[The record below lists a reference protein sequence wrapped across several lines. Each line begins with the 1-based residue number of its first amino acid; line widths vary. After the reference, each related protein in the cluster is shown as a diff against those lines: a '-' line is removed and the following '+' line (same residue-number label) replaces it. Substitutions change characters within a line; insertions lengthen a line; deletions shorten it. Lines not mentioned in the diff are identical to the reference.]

1 MYSYIMTGIN
11 QQFLYTNPLLYEVNV
26 LLLSMCV
33 RMNIGTTK
41 CTNYDSIITI
51 TIIGNKTTV
60 NIHCV
65 IVVVQV
71 VQGFEIFDLDACLH
85 HNS

>member
-1 MYSYIMTGIN
+1 MTGIN
-11 QQFLYTNPLLYEVNV
+11 QQLLYTNPLLYEANV
-26 LLLSMCV
+26 LLLSVCAYDY
-33 RMNIGTTK
+33 TAK
-41 CTNYDSIITI
+41 CTNYDIIITI

-65 IVVVQV
+65 IVVVPV